1 MTVSDPRATRIPRR
15 SASLPALVW
24 ALLILVLLSLPGSS
38 FPSVRI
44 WQPDKIAHLLLFGM
58 QTLLLWYA
66 LVLPSEQNIWKWK
79 AALTAWA
86 VTSAFGALSEV
97 YQDLATSRMMD
108 PWDMLANVAGAT
120 IALLVMRGIGA
131 ARLLYPARLLLGRSA
146 RRFR

>member
-1 MTVSDPRATRIPRR
+1 MTASDPRSIPASRC
-15 SASLPALVW
+15 SASLPALLW

-58 QTLLLWYA
+58 QMLLLWYA
-66 LVLPSEQNIWKWK
+66 LVLPSEQSIWKWNT
-79 AALTAWA
+79 AMAAWA
-86 VTSAFGALSEV
+86 GTSVFGALSEV

-120 IALLVMRGIGA
+120 IALLAIHSIGPT
-131 ARLLYPARLLLGRSA
+131 RVLQPARFLL
-146 RRFR
+146 RRFSRKLR